1 MQTMPALNDHTV
13 QIAIA
18 RTEAEKARIF
28 EFRYRIY
35 VEELG
40 KNKLSSANHVER
52 QITDRLDSCGLL
64 FYAADEKGELL
75 ATLRVNLGKDAPPTE
90 DQISIYGLDKFLER
104 FSIEDL
110 SFTSRL
116 MVTRDRRGSNT
127 LAQLL
132 AFAYEYGVRQGARL
146 DFCHCQPSLVQVYQ
160 HLGYRRYKENFV
172 DPDTGYRVPMVLLG
186 QDIEHLKLIRSPF
199 VRVLR
204 RLGDIRDESES
215 AAWLCRNFPQLC
227 QEASRWLLDEESYV
241 EYLAQKLMPMRHHEV
256 PLLANLTEKERKTVL
271 KEATLIHAKSGDHI
285 IRAGDHDDEMYL
297 LLNGNVEVRHHS
309 SKLLLAIFE
318 TGQVF
323 GELGFVSRFVN
334 HLSPVR
340 SADVVAV
347 NDCEILVI
355 TQTFVRRLLRKDPV
369 LTAKLA
375 FNLAGILGVR
385 LVTTDVFSHPTD

>member
-1 MQTMPALNDHTV
+1 MRIMSTLKDQSPK
-13 QIAIA
+13 IAIA
-18 RTEAEKARIF
+18 QTEEEKARIF
-28 EFRYRIY
+28 EFRYRVY

-40 KNKLSSANHVER
+40 KNKLSSANHLAR
-52 QITDRLDSCGLL
+52 QITDKLDDTGLL
-64 FYAADEKGELL
+64 FYATEGHGALL
-75 ATLRVNLGKDAPPTE
+75 ATLRVNLGKDAPPTAE
-90 DQISIYGLDKFLER
+90 QFKIYGLHRFLEK
-104 FSIEDL
+104 FPIKDL

-116 MVTRDRRGSNT
+116 MVTRDKRGSHT

-132 AFAYEYGVRQGARL
+132 GFAYEYSIRQGARL

-172 DPDTGYRVPMVLLG
+172 DPDMGYRVPMVLLG

-199 VRVLR
+199 LRVLR
-204 RLGDIRDESES
+204 RLGNIRDERDSVE
-215 AAWLCRNFPQLC
+215 WLCQNLPQLC
-227 QEASRWLLDEESYV
+227 QEASRWLLDEESYA
-241 EYLAQKLMPMRHHEV
+241 EYLAQKLMPVRHREV
-256 PLLANLTEKERKTVL
+256 PLLANLTERERNIIL
-271 KEATLIHAKSGDHI
+271 KAATLIHAKSGDHI
-285 IRAGDHDDEMYL
+285 IRAGDNDDEMYL
-297 LLNGNVEVRHHS
+297 LLSGNVEVRNNKMNLS
-309 SKLLLAIFE
+309 LSIFE

-340 SADVVAV
+340 SADVIAV

-355 TQTFVRRLLRKDPV
+355 TQSFIRRMLRRDPV

-385 LVTTDVFSHPTD
+385 LVTTDIKA